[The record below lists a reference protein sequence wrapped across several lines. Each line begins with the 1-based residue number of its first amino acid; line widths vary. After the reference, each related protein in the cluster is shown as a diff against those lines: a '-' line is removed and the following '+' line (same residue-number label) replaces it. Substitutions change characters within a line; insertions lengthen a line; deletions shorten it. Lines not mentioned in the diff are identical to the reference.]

1 LSGATLSRLKARAS
15 AGDAAWT
22 ALQGKCDGYVN
33 GTMYAPNG
41 SAYPDFPNVGQG
53 YQGEDYVPAIRALGL
68 CYRTTSDSNAQSRYG
83 AAGARLLDA
92 MSTPPSSGGESPS
105 TDSGYG
111 IRNYVVGMAFGFDWL
126 YPALP
131 ASTKSNVITSI
142 NTWIDWYD
150 HNGFINNDPI
160 GNYFAGYFL
169 AKTAAALATDGD
181 NPNAAGY
188 WDDVVTRMWGTLVQ
202 PAFSNEMAG
211 GGWPEGWGY
220 GKKAVL
226 SMAEALWATKT
237 ATGLDWWTELPFAH
251 DEALYTMNFAWP
263 SLAQMDD
270 QGTIRS
276 GTNIRPS
283 TELLTG
289 LATMLEALGDDT
301 STGVRGF
308 AADVAAAAGDDRSPW
323 SEFLYGDPAA
333 PTASYVNSELSHFAS
348 GPGHVAMRSS
358 WDKTAVWGAFSGGPY
373 IDAGDSGEELFDAGS
388 LSVVVGNQPL
398 LINPTGWLPEND
410 GTAGEDFVY
419 DDSYGAKERRL
430 YNTFFVDDA
439 SNPYNPGQNSAS
451 PTDSQAH
458 VEGYEAE
465 ASFVH
470 ARGVGLADQY
480 GSSGSHPV
488 TQFTR
493 DLVYLRPGTFVLFDR
508 TTVAQSSADQWL
520 AFHTPVA
527 ATAAATADSSQRR
540 YDVVVGSNVVGS
552 IRSLL
557 PKNASV
563 SATSLPASASR
574 LEVHA
579 PVRAAAQQ
587 WLSVVTAGATT
598 GEQVRLSAADGN
610 VAAGNLVGVE
620 LLAPQSQV
628 VLFSADQAA
637 AATVTSA
644 DYTVSAA
651 DANHVLVDIEPSSS
665 GYSVTATVSDGKMRI
680 QVSPGGSFVA
690 SAAKTLSFSVSATG
704 AVTATVPSE
713 TAPAPTP
720 APVPP
725 PTPDPAPAPDPAPDP
740 TPVPAPAPAPSAATT
755 VTFTQSVDGYA
766 GVTDAS
772 IANLDYSAT
781 DNPIGTVYTNND
793 VLYTYTLDY
802 TAKGLI
808 RFDLTQIP
816 TDASIL
822 SAKLDMTFES
832 WVSPQEL
839 LGNFLTT
846 PWSESAQGFGWTSG
860 GAGSNWSVPGIGSAD
875 VHGPTFAF
883 ADIDASGYQRRS
895 VTLDA
900 ASVQA
905 WVRNASA
912 NQGLVLANSDAGK
925 VLRIY
930 SSEVSDPAKRPTLTV
945 TYQ

>member
-1 LSGATLSRLKARAS
+1 LSDATLSRLKARAS
-15 AGDAAWT
+15 TGDAAWT
-22 ALQGKCDGYVN
+22 ALKGKCDGYVN

-41 SAYPDFPNVGQG
+41 SSYPDFPDVGQG

-68 CYRTTSDSNAQSRYG
+68 CYRTTSDSDAQSRYG

-92 MSTPPSSGGESPS
+92 MSTPPGAGGESPS

-150 HNGFINNDPI
+150 ESGFINNDPI

-188 WDDVVTRMWGTLVQ
+188 FNDVVTRMWGTLVE
-202 PAFSNEMAG
+202 PAFSSEMAG

-226 SMAEALWATKT
+226 SMAEALWAAKT
-237 ATGLDWWTELPFAH
+237 AAGLDWWTELPFAH
-251 DEALYTMNFAWP
+251 DEAQYTMNFAWP
-263 SLAQMDD
+263 SLMQMDD

-289 LATMLEALGDDT
+289 LSTMLEALGDDT
-301 STGVRGF
+301 SQGVRGF
-308 AADVAAAAGDDRSPW
+308 AADVAATAGDDRAPW

-333 PTASYVNSELSHFAS
+333 PAASYVNCELSHFAA
-348 GPGHVAMRSS
+348 GPAHVAVRSS
-358 WDKTAVWGAFSGGPY
+358 WDKTAVWGSFSAGPY
-373 IDAGDSGEELFDAGS
+373 IDAADSGEELFDAGN
-388 LSVVVGNQPL
+388 LSVVVGGQPL

-419 DDSYGAKERRL
+419 DDSYGAKQRRL

-439 SNPYNPGQNSAS
+439 SNPYDPGQNSAS

-458 VEGYEAE
+458 VERYEAE

-480 GSSGSHPV
+480 GSSGGHPV

-493 DLVYLRPGTFVLFDR
+493 DLVYVRPGTFVLFDR
-508 TTVAQSSADQWL
+508 TSVAQSSADQWL

-527 ATAAATADSSQRR
+527 ATPGATADASQRR

-563 SATSLPASASR
+563 SATSLPASSSR

-579 PVRAAAQQ
+579 PVRTATQQ
-587 WLSVVTAGATT
+587 WLSVVTAGPTT
-598 GEQVRLSAADGN
+598 GEEVRLSAADGN
-610 VAAGNLVGVE
+610 VLAGNLVGVE

-651 DANHVLVDIEPSSS
+651 AANHVLVDIEPSSS
-665 GYSVTATVSDGKMRI
+665 GYSVTAAVSDGKMRI
-680 QVSPGGSFVA
+680 RVSPGGAFVP
-690 SAAKTLSFSVSATG
+690 SATKTLSFSVSATG
-704 AVTATVPSE
+704 AVTASVPSQ
-713 TAPAPTP
+713 TAPAPEQ
-720 APVPP
+720 
-725 PTPDPAPAPDPAPDP
+725 PTPAPAPIPAP
-740 TPVPAPAPAPSAATT
+740 VAPAPAPAPAPTPTPAPDAATT
-755 VTFTQSVDGYA
+755 VTFTQGVNGYT

-772 IANLDYSAT
+772 IADLNYSAPN
-781 DNPIGTVYTNND
+781 NPIGTVYANND

-802 TAKGLI
+802 TAKSLI

-816 TDASIL
+816 TNASVL

-846 PWSESAQGFGWTSG
+846 PWSDSAQGFGWTSG
-860 GAGSNWSVPGIGSAD
+860 GMGSNWSVPGIGSAD
-875 VHGPTFAF
+875 VQGPTFSF

-905 WVRNASA
+905 WVRDASG
-912 NQGLVLANSDAGK
+912 NRGLVLANSDAGK

-945 TYQ
+945 TYE